1 MAFGEVMI
9 ERYQDEWV
17 RGKVIVKGE
26 RECEHR
32 YSIIKSFVQ
41 QYQGPFTL
49 LDIGA
54 NIGYFSFR
62 IAEDFPDSI
71 VVAVEGNPRF
81 LKKLLEVAEKNNRD
95 NVIVIG
101 KKLSVE
107 NISRLAELEHFD
119 VVLGMSV
126 IHHIYNDPAEGLDAF
141 LKLGDNLILELPNE
155 SKYSLQKYSMLESRG
170 QVIGYGD
177 SHINPGSKRPI
188 VLYKA

>member
-1 MAFGEVMI
+1 MVV

-17 RGKVIVKGE
+17 RGKVVVKGE

-32 YSIIKSFVQ
+32 YSVIKSFLQ
-41 QYQGPFTL
+41 EYHRSFTL

-62 IAEDFPDSI
+62 IAEDFPDAI
-71 VVAVEGNPRF
+71 VVAIEGKPRF

-95 NVIVIG
+95 NVIIIG

-119 VVLGMSV
+119 VVIGMSV
-126 IHHIYNDPAEGLDAF
+126 IHHIYQDPIEGLNAF
-141 LKLGDNLILELPNE
+141 LKLGDHLILEFPNE
-155 SKYSLQKYSMLESRG
+155 SKYGLQKYSILENRG

-177 SHINPGSKRPI
+177 SHIKPGSKRPI
-188 VLYKA
+188 VLYQASKL

>member
-1 MAFGEVMI
+1 MV
-9 ERYQDEWV
+9 ERYQDEWI
-17 RGKVIVKGE
+17 RGKVGVKGE

-32 YSIIKSFVQ
+32 YSVIKSFLQ
-41 QYQGPFTL
+41 QYQSSFTL

-62 IAEDFPDSI
+62 IAEDFPDAI
-71 VVAVEGNPRF
+71 VVAIEGHPRF
-81 LKKLLEVAEKNNRD
+81 LKKLLEIGKKNNRD
-95 NVIVIG
+95 NVIIIG

-107 NISRLAELEHFD
+107 NISWLAELEHFN

-126 IHHIYNDPAEGLDAF
+126 INHIYNDPIEGLNAF

-155 SKYSLQKYSMLESRG
+155 SKYSLQKYSILESRG

-188 VLYKA
+188 VLYETCRS